1 MSDVYKRGM
10 ERPTAQ
16 KKKLSLTKAHF
27 LKQLVILS
35 IQNLY
40 FHDQIKHLIE
50 SSYIPFIKTK
60 ICLEMTFKTY
70 KINSLLACS

>member
-40 FHDQIKHLIE
+40 FHDQIKHLI
-50 SSYIPFIKTK
+50 
-60 ICLEMTFKTY
+60 
-70 KINSLLACS
+70 